1 MDSAPPRPAHA
12 LDTLAV
18 HAGRDDLAALGVH
31 ALPLD
36 FDSLA
41 VHAGR
46 ADFRALGVH
55 APPLDLSTTYPFG
68 SLGAAVGSLDAMM
81 AGGGPTAEGGAVYSR
96 LHAPTAARFEAALA
110 ALEGTEASV
119 AFASGMAAITAA
131 VLAAVADGKRHVVGV
146 RPIYGTTDRL
156 LSSGL
161 LGTTV
166 TWTDEAGVAGA
177 LRPDTGL
184 VCIETPVNP
193 TLDLVDVAA
202 VVAAASD
209 VPVMVDSTF
218 ATPVLQQ
225 PARLGAALVMHS
237 GTKYL
242 GGHGDVLAGVVA
254 CSEAWAARLRV
265 VRILTGAV
273 VHPLAAYLL
282 HRGLPTLG
290 LRVRRSEATATALAE
305 RLAGHARIGRVYHP
319 SRPGRDPRGLVGPGR
334 QMAGP
339 GPMLAFELVG
349 PDGLATGDG
358 AFRTADAFLQALR
371 LATPAVSLGS
381 TDTLAQHPAGL
392 TQRVQSGAAGAITEG
407 LVRVSVGLEDAD
419 DLWADLAQALDAA
432 DRAV

>member
-1 MDSAPPRPAHA
+1 MSDPT
-12 LDTLAV
+12 D
-18 HAGRDDLAALGVH
+18 
-31 ALPLD
+31 PLD

-46 ADFRALGVH
+46 GDFRALGVH
-55 APPLDLSTTYPFG
+55 APPIDLSTTYPFA

-81 AGGGPTAEGGAVYSR
+81 AGGGPTADGGSVYSR
-96 LHAPTAARFEAALA
+96 LHAPTAARFEAGLA
-110 ALEGTEASV
+110 ALERTEASV

-131 VLAAVADGKRHVVGV
+131 ILAAAAPPPGGGPGKRHVVGV
-146 RPIYGTTDRL
+146 RPIYGTTDKL
-156 LSSGL
+156 LASGL

-166 TWTDEAGVAGA
+166 TWTDEAGVAA
-177 LRPDTGL
+177 AIRPDTGL

-202 VVAAASD
+202 VVAAAGGPAEAGG

-218 ATPVLQQ
+218 ASPVLQQ
-225 PARLGAALVMHS
+225 PALLGAALVMHS

-242 GGHGDVLAGVVA
+242 GGHGDVLAGVIA

-290 LRVRRSEATATALAE
+290 LRVRRAQETATDLAA
-305 RLAGHARIGRVYHP
+305 RLDAHPGVGRVYHP
-319 SRPGRDPRGLVGPGR
+319 SLPGRDPRGLVGAGR
-334 QMAGP
+334 QMSGP
-339 GPMLAFELVG
+339 GPMLAFEVLG
-349 PDGLATGDG
+349 TDGRATGDG

-371 LATPAVSLGS
+371 LVTPAVSLGS

-392 TQRVQSGAAGAITEG
+392 TQRVSTQRVQSGAAGTITEG
-407 LVRVSVGLEDAD
+407 LVRVSVGLEDAA
-419 DLWADLAQALDAA
+419 DLWADLGQALDAA
-432 DRAV
+432 GRR

>member
-1 MDSAPPRPAHA
+1 MSP
-12 LDTLAV
+12 
-18 HAGRDDLAALGVH
+18 
-31 ALPLD
+31 
-36 FDSLA
+36 DSLA

-46 ADFRALGVH
+46 GDLRALGVH
-55 APPLDLSTTYPFG
+55 APPIDLSTTYPFE

-81 AGGGPTAEGGAVYSR
+81 AGAGPTDAGGAVYSR
-96 LHAPTAARFEAALA
+96 LHAPTVARFEAGLA

-131 VLAAVADGKRHVVGV
+131 ILAAAADGKRHVVGV

-156 LSSGL
+156 LSSAL

-166 TWTDEAGVAGA
+166 TWTDEAGVADA
-177 LRPDTGL
+177 ITPETGL

-193 TLDLVDVAA
+193 TLDLVDIEA
-202 VVAAASD
+202 VVAAAGGPGG

-237 GTKYL
+237 ATKFI

-265 VRILTGAV
+265 ARILTGAV
-273 VHPLAAYLL
+273 LHPLAAYLL
-282 HRGLPTLG
+282 HRGLPTLP
-290 LRVRRSEATATALAE
+290 LRVRQAQASATFLAE
-305 RLAGHARIGRVYHP
+305 RLAGHAGVGRVYHP
-319 SRPGRDPRGLVGPGR
+319 SRPGRDARGLVGDGR
-334 QMAGP
+334 QMSGP
-339 GPMLAFELVG
+339 GAMLAFEVLG
-349 PDGLATGDG
+349 ADGLATGETS
-358 AFRTADAFLQALR
+358 FRAADTFLQALR

-392 TQRVQSGAAGAITEG
+392 TQRVQTGAAGAITEG
-407 LVRVSVGLEDAD
+407 LVRVSVGLEDAG
-419 DLWADLAQALDAA
+419 DLWADVEQALAA
-432 DRAV
+432 AG

>member
-1 MDSAPPRPAHA
+1 MADSPLH
-12 LDTLAV
+12 LDSLAV
-18 HAGRDDLAALGVH
+18 HAGRDDL
-31 ALPLD
+31 
-36 FDSLA
+36 
-41 VHAGR
+41 
-46 ADFRALGVH
+46 RALGVH
-55 APPLDLSTTYPFG
+55 APPIDLSTTYPFE

-81 AGGGPTAEGGAVYSR
+81 AGAAPTAEGGAVYSR
-96 LHAPTAARFEAALA
+96 LHAPTVARFEAGLA
-110 ALEGTEASV
+110 ALEATDASV
-119 AFASGMAAITAA
+119 AFASGMAALTAV
-131 VLAAVADGKRHVVGV
+131 VLAMAAQPPGGGEANRHVVGV
-146 RPIYGTTDRL
+146 RPMYGTADKL

-166 TWTDEAGVAGA
+166 TWTDEAGVAA
-177 LRPDTGL
+177 AIRPDTGL

-202 VVAAASD
+202 VVAAAGG

-218 ATPVLQQ
+218 ATPALQQ

-237 GTKYL
+237 GTKFL

-290 LRVRRSEATATALAE
+290 FRVRRSEETATALAE

-319 SRPGRDPRGLVGPGR
+319 SRPDRDPRGLVGAGR
-334 QMAGP
+334 QMSGP
-339 GPMLAFELVG
+339 GPMLAFELLG
-349 PDGLATGDG
+349 PDGAATGDG

-407 LVRVSVGLEDAD
+407 LVRVSVGLEDAG

-432 DRAV
+432 ERVV

>member
-1 MDSAPPRPAHA
+1 VPDPPAP
-12 LDTLAV
+12 
-18 HAGRDDLAALGVH
+18 LG
-31 ALPLD
+31 L
-36 FDSLA
+36 DSLA

-46 ADFRALGVH
+46 DSLRALGVH
-55 APPLDLSTTYPFG
+55 APPIDLSTTYPFE

-96 LHAPTAARFEAALA
+96 LHAPTAARFEAGLA

-131 VLAAVADGKRHVVGV
+131 VLAAAADGKRHVVGV

-177 LRPDTGL
+177 IRPDTGL

-202 VVAAASD
+202 VVAAAGGPPEAGG

-282 HRGLPTLG
+282 HRGLPTLP
-290 LRVRRSEATATALAE
+290 LRVRRAGETATALAE
-305 RLAGHARIGRVYHP
+305 RLAGHARVGRVYHP

-339 GPMLAFELVG
+339 GPMLAFETLG

-358 AFRTADAFLQALR
+358 AFRAAEAFLGALR

-392 TQRVQSGAAGAITEG
+392 TQRVQGGAAGAITEG

-432 DRAV
+432 ERVA